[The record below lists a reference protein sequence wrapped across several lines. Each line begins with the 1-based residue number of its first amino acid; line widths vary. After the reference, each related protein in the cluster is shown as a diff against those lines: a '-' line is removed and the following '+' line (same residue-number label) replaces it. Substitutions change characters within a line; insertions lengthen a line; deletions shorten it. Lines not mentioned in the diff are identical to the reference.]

1 MDLNTSTY
9 LLKSV
14 MISSTFALVLGIILF
29 LFGGIILAKGLKCI
43 KFTRGISGLWFFGYL
58 TYLLGIVIIVNVS
71 PSDPTTAL
79 WIVFGCTI
87 GFSILGAILCGA
99 IGILGDIILGAAS
112 GNFYVLMSC
121 SFAIYITA
129 TIATFLVFGIT
140 SYLLYTSNFST
151 HQPVE
156 KQEEA

>member
-1 MDLNTSTY
+1 MDPNSSSASAY
-9 LLKSV
+9 LSNNL
-14 MISSTFALVLGIILF
+14 MIWSIVTLVLGIILF

-112 GNFYVLMSC
+112 GWSLW
-121 SFAIYITA
+121 
-129 TIATFLVFGIT
+129 TI
-140 SYLLYTSNFST
+140 FS
-151 HQPVE
+151 PF
-156 KQEEA
+156 